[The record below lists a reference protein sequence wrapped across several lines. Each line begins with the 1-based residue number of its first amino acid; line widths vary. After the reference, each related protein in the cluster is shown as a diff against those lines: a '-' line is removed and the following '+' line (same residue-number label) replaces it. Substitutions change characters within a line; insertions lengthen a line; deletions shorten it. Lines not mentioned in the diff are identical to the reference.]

1 MVSNDNAEY
10 LMKCIE
16 IKMLIQL
23 ASETGIDISKE
34 YKVTLDNDNESFIA
48 TGKELKF
55 NGISIDIPSSLSSE
69 LILYEEI

>member
-1 MVSNDNAEY
+1 MTKEMNENAEY

-34 YKVTLDNDNESFIA
+34 CEPIKDYEGNNIFLLDLKREAKEAGFI
-48 TGKELKF
+48 
-55 NGISIDIPSSLSSE
+55 
-69 LILYEEI
+69 